1 MPDRFPTHD
10 AEERL
15 RAVRDAGGDGR
26 SAARDAG
33 AGAAAPRRR
42 RGRACARAAAA
53 APHPRGLPALRERLA
68 GVVGATGRAVDPE
81 HELVVTNGAMHA
93 LGLCFRSLL
102 EPGDEVVVPA
112 PCFFFEG
119 PIRAAGGVPVYV
131 AGSAGDGWAWDA
143 EAIERAVGP
152 RTRVLLLCNPG
163 NPTGAVPSADEVAAA
178 AGVAVRHGLVVVT
191 DEAYEASL
199 WDAELA
205 SAFPLAERAL
215 LVRSL
220 GKSLSLPHLRLGVVA
235 GPRELVDRVAVALE
249 WDVLRVGL
257 APQVAAVAVLDGP
270 REWLDD
276 VHAGLAADRAAA
288 SAEAER
294 AGLRFVPPRG
304 GPFLFVSDGRP
315 GLADS
320 LVAAGIPAVDGRH
333 FQAPGWARV
342 PFGGAASCR
351 DCAGRGARTWARR
364 DETARRPAAHARDH
378 GGEQPRRGGP
388 GAVHVRPALDAPRAR
403 PRAA

>member
-1 MPDRFPTHD
+1 MPSRT
-10 AEERL
+10 
-15 RAVRDAGGDGR
+15 
-26 SAARDAG
+26 
-33 AGAAAPRRR
+33 AAP
-42 RGRACARAAAA
+42 
-53 APHPRGLPALRERLA
+53 APHPRGLPELRERLA
-68 GVVGATGRAVDPE
+68 GIVGATGRAVDGE

-131 AGSAGDGWAWDA
+131 RGSADEGWAWDA
-143 EAIERAVGP
+143 DAIEHAVGP
-152 RTRVLLLCNPG
+152 RTRALLLCNPG
-163 NPTGAVPSADEVAAA
+163 NPTGAVPSADEVASA
-178 AGVAVRHGLVVVT
+178 AGVAERRGLVLVT
-191 DEAYEASL
+191 DEAYEAAL

-205 SAFPLAERAL
+205 SAFPLARRTL

-220 GKSLSLPHLRLGVVA
+220 GKSLSLPHLRVGVVA
-235 GPRELVDRVAVALE
+235 GPRELVDGVALALE

-257 APQVAAVAVLDGP
+257 APQVAAIAVLDGP
-270 REWLDD
+270 RAWLHD

-288 SAEAER
+288 SDEAER

-304 GPFLFVSDGRP
+304 GPFLFVSDDRP
-315 GLADS
+315 DLADS

-333 FQAPGWARV
+333 FQSPGWARV

-351 DCAGRGARTWARR
+351 AALAEALARWA
-364 DETARRPAAHARDH
+364 TAR
-378 GGEQPRRGGP
+378 
-388 GAVHVRPALDAPRAR
+388 
-403 PRAA
+403 